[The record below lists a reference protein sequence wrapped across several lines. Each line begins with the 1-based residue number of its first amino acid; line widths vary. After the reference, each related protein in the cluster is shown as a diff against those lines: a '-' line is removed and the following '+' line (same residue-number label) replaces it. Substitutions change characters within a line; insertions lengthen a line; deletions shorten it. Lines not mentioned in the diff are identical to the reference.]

1 MVIMETIQSWVF
13 LLTLLTLAGLG
24 GKILGDAMLR
34 LDATGESCPEVE
46 PAPTEVPVNP
56 EFVQLLKSKISD
68 EPYDQYADLNR

>member
-34 LDATGESCPEVE
+34 LDATADAPQEPE
-46 PAPTEVPVNP
+46 PAPSEVPINS
-56 EFVQLLKSKISD
+56 EFVQLLKCESSD
-68 EPYDQYADLNR
+68 EPYDQYADLSR